1 MFSVHEML
9 ENGFQKIVLQD
20 DFSKTSAQIVPS
32 CGGIL
37 QSFVVLIDGKPLN
50 VIDSYDTATDFKE
63 HVTSKGFLG
72 CKLSPFVC
80 RINGGRYHFAEKD
93 YRIKKYYSGNH
104 ALHGLLFDQFFT
116 VVEEQATETA
126 ARVTMKCE
134 YRKSDPG
141 YPFNY
146 DCNITYELQ
155 NANQLNITT
164 RIENKDEGLIPIQDG
179 WHPYFK
185 LGSRIDDMML
195 EFQSR
200 EMVEFDSELI
210 PTGKLLRYEEYGSL
224 KRIGE
229 DTLDNCFTL
238 NFAECQPLCVL
249 RNPVNKIEI
258 EITPD
263 PSYSYLQ
270 IYTPPH
276 RNSIAIENI
285 SSVPDAFNNGI
296 GLKVLT
302 AGESATFKTAYKI
315 RLIP

>member
-1 MFSVHEML
+1 MFSVHENL
-9 ENGFQKIVLQD
+9 ENGFHKIVLQD

-37 QSFVVLIDGKPLN
+37 QSFVVFNDGKPIN
-50 VIDSYDTATDFKE
+50 VIDSYDNATDFKD

-93 YRIKKYYSGNH
+93 YRIEKYYSGNH
-104 ALHGLLFDQFFT
+104 ALHGLLFDEFFT
-116 VVEEQATETA
+116 VVEQQATETT
-126 ARVTMKCE
+126 ARVSMKYA
-134 YRKSDPG
+134 YRKNDPG

-146 DCNITYELQ
+146 DCIITYELQ
-155 NANQLNITT
+155 NANQLDITT
-164 RIENKDEGLIPIQDG
+164 TIENKDEGLIPIQDG

-185 LGSRIDDMML
+185 LGGRINDMML

-200 EMVEFDSELI
+200 EMVEFDSGLI
-210 PTGKLLRYEEYGSL
+210 PTGNMVRYEEYGSL

-229 DTLDNCFTL
+229 DVFDNCFTL

-249 RNPVNKIEI
+249 KNNIKKIEI
-258 EITPD
+258 EIIPD
-263 PSYSYLQ
+263 PSYPYLQ
-270 IYTPPH
+270 IYTPSH

>member
-1 MFSVHEML
+1 MFSVHEKL
-9 ENGFQKIVLQD
+9 ENRFHKIVLQD
-20 DFSKTSAQIVPS
+20 DFSKTSAHIVPS

-37 QSFVVLIDGKPLN
+37 QSFVVLLNEDPVN
-50 VIDSYDTATDFKE
+50 VIDSYDSASDFEKN
-63 HVTSKGFLG
+63 VTSKGFLG

-80 RINGGRYHFAEKD
+80 RINRGRFHFAEKD
-93 YRIKKYYSGNH
+93 YQIKKFYLGDH
-104 ALHGLLFDQFFT
+104 ALHGLLFDQYFK
-116 VVEEQATETA
+116 VVEQRANEAGA
-126 ARVTMKCE
+126 MISMKCE
-134 YRKSDPG
+134 YRKNDPG

-146 DCNITYELQ
+146 DCTITYELQ
-155 NANQLNITT
+155 TDNKLNVTT
-164 RIENKDEGLIPIQDG
+164 QIENKEEGLIPIQDG

-185 LGSRIDDMML
+185 LDARIDDLLL

-200 EMVEFDSELI
+200 EMVEFSSDLI
-210 PTGKLLRYEEYGSL
+210 PTGNLLRYGKYSSL
-224 KRIGE
+224 KRIG
-229 DTLDNCFTL
+229 DDVLDNCFTL

-263 PSYSYLQ
+263 PSYSFLQ

-276 RNSIAIENI
+276 RTSIAIENI

-302 AGESATFKTAYKI
+302 GGESAMFKTAYKI

>member
-1 MFSVHEML
+1 MFSVHENL
-9 ENGFQKIVLQD
+9 ENGFHKIVLQD

-37 QSFVVLIDGKPLN
+37 QSFVVFNDGKPIN
-50 VIDSYDTATDFKE
+50 VIDSYDNATDFKD

-93 YRIKKYYSGNH
+93 YRIEKYYSGNH
-104 ALHGLLFDQFFT
+104 ALHGLLFDEFFT
-116 VVEEQATETA
+116 VVEQQATETT
-126 ARVTMKCE
+126 ARVSMKYA
-134 YRKSDPG
+134 YRKNDPG

-146 DCNITYELQ
+146 DCIITYELQ
-155 NANQLNITT
+155 NANQLDITT
-164 RIENKDEGLIPIQDG
+164 TIENKDEGLIPIQDG

-185 LGSRIDDMML
+185 LGGRINDMML

-200 EMVEFDSELI
+200 EMVEFDSGLI
-210 PTGKLLRYEEYGSL
+210 PTGNMVIYEEYGSL

-229 DTLDNCFTL
+229 DVFDNCFTL

-249 RNPVNKIEI
+249 KNNIKKIEI
-258 EITPD
+258 EIIPD
-263 PSYSYLQ
+263 PSYPYLQ
-270 IYTPPH
+270 IYTPSH